1 MCLYLRLLELNS
13 VVGGIL
19 LSITPFPFL
28 KDNNLGLRDVFWGS
42 VGHLRC
48 LCSRKAIAEK
58 SVGAARSL
66 PGLTV
71 PDGPTAARNVE
82 THAVRTVDYPTS
94 DTTSE
99 SLYIESR
106 RP

>member
-1 MCLYLRLLELNS
+1 MYSGVLWVPS
-13 VVGGIL
+13 
-19 LSITPFPFL
+19 
-28 KDNNLGLRDVFWGS
+28 DVFAP
-42 VGHLRC
+42 VGQLPRRALEPLRP
-48 LCSRKAIAEK
+48 
-58 SVGAARSL
+58 L
-66 PGLTV
+66 PGLTM